1 MRRSPKKYSKK
12 MEMGMDSTEH
22 TYREYSTM
30 EKAEQLLQLLQS
42 QPFRASELWNPET
55 RAALLAQVGLTEAE
69 IISLRDQINN
79 YNPPDALVFW

>member
-1 MRRSPKKYSKK
+1 MRRSPKKYSKQ
-12 MEMGMDSTEH
+12 METGMDSSEH
-22 TYREYSTM
+22 TYRSFSTM

-42 QPFRASELWNPET
+42 QPARSAELWDPET

-69 IISLRDQINN
+69 IISLRDQINS